1 MHGEAAVTA
10 HAPLACVPQA
20 VCFDMDGLML
30 DSERALLEC
39 WRETARVH
47 GAEIDDALWLAM
59 VGLNEEACRG
69 LLHGALGAAMADT
82 LRADAE
88 ARYAR
93 RVAAGLPLKP
103 GVFALLELLA
113 ARGIPRAVVTST
125 RRERALLKLQTA
137 ALLPHFSTVVA
148 GGDVASPKP
157 APDPYLLAAERLGVL
172 PRYCLVLEDSAPGVR
187 AALAAGMTAIQ
198 VPDLVPPDPATRALG
213 HRVVDSLHDAH
224 ALLVAVLRG

>member
-1 MHGEAAVTA
+1 M
-10 HAPLACVPQA
+10 PLAFAPRA

-59 VGLNEEACRG
+59 VGLNEDACRG
-69 LLHGALGAAMADT
+69 LLHAALGAATGEA

-88 ARYAR
+88 ARYAQ

-103 GVFALLELLA
+103 GVFAVLDLLA

-125 RRERALLKLQTA
+125 RRDRALFKLGTA
-137 ALLPHFSTVVA
+137 ALLPHFSVVVA
-148 GGDVASPKP
+148 GGDVARPKP
-157 APDPYLLAAERLGVL
+157 APDPYLRAAEHLGI
-172 PRYCLVLEDSAPGVR
+172 PAGHCLVLEDSAPGVR
-187 AALAAGMTAIQ
+187 AALAAGMTAMQI
-198 VPDLVPPDPATRALG
+198 PDLVLPDADTRALG
-213 HRVVDSLHDAH
+213 HHVVDSLHDAH
-224 ALLVAVLRG
+224 ALLMAALDA